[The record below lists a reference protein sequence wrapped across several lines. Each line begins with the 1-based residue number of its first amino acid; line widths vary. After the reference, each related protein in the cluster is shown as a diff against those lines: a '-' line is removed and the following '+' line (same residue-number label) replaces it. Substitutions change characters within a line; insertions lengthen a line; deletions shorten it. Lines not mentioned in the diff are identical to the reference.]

1 MQGANCVLW
10 RLDNATAGRINGCL
24 DRLAHGGHV
33 LLERLRMAWR

>member
-10 RLDNATAGRINGCL
+10 RLDNAALGRIDGRLDCL
-24 DRLAHGGHV
+24 VNSSHV